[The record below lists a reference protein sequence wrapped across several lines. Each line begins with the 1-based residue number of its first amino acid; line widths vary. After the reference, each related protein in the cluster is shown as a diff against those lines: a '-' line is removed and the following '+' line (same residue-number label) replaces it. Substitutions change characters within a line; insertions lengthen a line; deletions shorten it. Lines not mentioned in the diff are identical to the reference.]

1 MRIGMIPRPGGA
13 GAEDERDDHC
23 AGRSGTCRAGTSDR
37 SRPGTQGQCRDC
49 EMPGGRPAD
58 RASLAAPLGITHPG
72 DPRRRIGEAPTS
84 RLAVSGTILKAAA
97 ECRIRELFPG
107 EPLDVPPLP
116 GGLNRT
122 AAEPITDELDGGRGR
137 NAIQNGNTR
146 QGRPGA
152 PDASAARHVDP
163 GG

>member
-58 RASLAAPLGITHPG
+58 RAPLAVPLTAPQLLSPGPVVSGPG
-72 DPRRRIGEAPTS
+72 D
-84 RLAVSGTILKAAA
+84 
-97 ECRIRELFPG
+97 
-107 EPLDVPPLP
+107 D
-116 GGLNRT
+116 
-122 AAEPITDELDGGRGR
+122 
-137 NAIQNGNTR
+137 
-146 QGRPGA
+146 RP
-152 PDASAARHVDP
+152 
-163 GG
+163 